1 MNSVFKT
8 TSRTLESL
16 PSKPTKF
23 TKSLPCDIYTAKV
36 TETNQTNLM
45 RTPRPVHGAVY
56 SHVYPEKAP
65 DPRLL
70 ALSKPACNDLDLDA
84 NDLLNDSEKFVS
96 IFSGNEI
103 LPDTRPWS
111 LCYAGHQFGFFAG
124 QLGDGRAVSL
134 FESVNSKGE
143 SWEIQLKGAGRTPYS
158 RFGDGYA
165 VLRSSIREFLMSEHM
180 HALGVPTTRALAL
193 VETTRDVYRDDGP
206 KGIEQP
212 ETGAIVARMSPSW
225 LRFGNFEMF
234 YSRDDMDNV
243 RRLADYAIDQVVKD
257 DEAAGPGNKYARFF
271 RNVTKSTAKMV
282 AEWQA
287 IGFNHGVMNTD
298 NMSILGLTM
307 DYGPFQIMDYYDPS
321 YTCNHSDDSG
331 RYAFHRQPSVCLFNL
346 VKLSVPLFELIGA
359 GEKVDELVFADNTNE
374 TREDVTDEDT
384 LEEYRTQGRAFV
396 QDLLNNEFK
405 IYFMDHLVAKMRSK
419 MGLLEASSSQSDM
432 DDVVIPLL
440 NWLTTYH
447 IDYHRFYR
455 SLSNYKITEHGED
468 GDADKAITEWLDIRT
483 EEDTQTE
490 ASKEALKPWLAI
502 YRHRLLK
509 DKVDNDERKQRM
521 DAVNPRFVLRNFIAE
536 DVIQAF
542 DDDTNEDEA
551 KEILNACL
559 NACLNPFKSHYEDKR
574 VEDWIN
580 SSVPVSIS

>member
-1 MNSVFKT
+1 MMDPKEVSSHLGNSVAFLL
-8 TSRTLESL
+8 S
-16 PSKPTKF
+16 
-23 TKSLPCDIYTAKV
+23 
-36 TETNQTNLM
+36 
-45 RTPRPVHGAVY
+45 
-56 SHVYPEKAP
+56 
-65 DPRLL
+65 DPQ
-70 ALSKPACNDLDLDA
+70 
-84 NDLLNDSEKFVS
+84 V
-96 IFSGNEI
+96 
-103 LPDTRPWS
+103 
-111 LCYAGHQFGFFAG
+111 
-124 QLGDGRAVSL
+124 
-134 FESVNSKGE
+134 
-143 SWEIQLKGAGRTPYS
+143 
-158 RFGDGYA
+158 
-165 VLRSSIREFLMSEHM
+165 
-180 HALGVPTTRALAL
+180 
-193 VETTRDVYRDDGP
+193 
-206 KGIEQP
+206 EQP

-243 RRLADYAIDQVVKD
+243 RRLADYAIEQVVKD
-257 DEAAGPGNKYARFF
+257 DDALGPGNKYARFF

-307 DYGPFQIMDYYDPS
+307 DYGPFQIMDYYNPS
-321 YTCNHSDDSG
+321 YTCNHSDESG
-331 RYAFHRQPSVCLFNL
+331 RKVKCCYTVLYPSNCFFLGYAFHRQPSVCLFNL

-359 GEKVDELVFADNTNE
+359 GEKVDELVFADTSDE
-374 TREDVTDEDT
+374 TREGVTDEDT
-384 LEEYRTQGRAFV
+384 LEEYRNQGRTFV
-396 QDLLNNEFK
+396 QDLLNEEFK
-405 IYFMDHLVAKMRSK
+405 EYFMEHLQAKMRSK
-419 MGLLEASSSQSDM
+419 IGLSETSSTQSDM

-468 GDADKAITEWLDIRT
+468 ADADKAITEWLDIKP
-483 EEDTQTE
+483 EEDAQTE

-509 DKVDNDERKQRM
+509 DKVDNDERKKRM
-521 DAVNPRFVLRNFIAE
+521 DAVNPRFVLRNSIAE

-542 DDDTNEDEA
+542 DNDTDEDEA

-559 NACLNPFKSHYEDKR
+559 DACLNPFKDHYEDKR

-580 SSVPVSIS
+580 SPVPVSIIP